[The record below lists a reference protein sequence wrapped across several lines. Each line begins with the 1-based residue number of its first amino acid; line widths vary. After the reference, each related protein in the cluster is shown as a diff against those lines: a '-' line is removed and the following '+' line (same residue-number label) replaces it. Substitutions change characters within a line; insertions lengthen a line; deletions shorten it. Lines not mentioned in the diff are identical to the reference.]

1 MPQFCKNEYQPLK
14 SALYGFAVNDI
25 MRVNGDTE
33 EYFYVSYQ
41 PSAGKGIFDNDGS
54 KPETALC
61 CINKV
66 TDAVDTPKTSYH
78 ILSGDFRLQYQAV
91 ADTGSTDIDDYMSVF
106 NKYKPTHFCN
116 FSSGPEYE

>member
-1 MPQFCKNEYQPLK
+1 MPQFCKNKYQPIQSRLH
-14 SALYGFAVNDI
+14 GFAVNDI
-25 MRVNGDTE
+25 MRVNEDTE
-33 EYFYVSYQ
+33 EYFYISYQ
-41 PSAGKGIFDNDGS
+41 PSAGEGLFDTDGS

-61 CINKV
+61 
-66 TDAVDTPKTSYH
+66 TKTSYH